1 MNWGDRAV
9 VTGIQVAGGMQRQ
22 PNWQAASFMFLH
34 DDTFEPQNN
43 KEYNIK
49 SVKILQDLLIKTD

>member
-1 MNWGDRAV
+1 MNWGERAV
-9 VTGIQVAGGMQRQ
+9 VIGIQVAGGMQRQ

-43 KEYNIK
+43 KEYNIE
-49 SVKILQDLLIKTD
+49 SVKILQDLLIKTE